1 MFTIMLRGFT
11 IRAMPTTGRD
21 RISSLFTRGQ
31 VRSAG
36 EVAAALGISR
46 QAAHRHLAALV
57 AAGRLKVEGRGRSV
71 RYRDAASLPFSRR
84 YPRAIAEDRVWT
96 ELSSELPAL
105 VQLDPEARSVFQY
118 AFTEMLN
125 NAIEHSGSPEI
136 EVRFEALPGGLA
148 FEIIDEGRGALANL
162 RRTLR
167 LPSDLDA
174 LAQLSKGKLTT
185 LPAGHTGEGIF
196 FTSKVADRF
205 TLESGTIR
213 WDVDN
218 LRGDV
223 GAGEVSRRRGTR
235 VRFEAAVKVRRK
247 LAEVFAAF
255 TDNLEFAKTRV
266 VIKLFAIG
274 ARFISRSEAR
284 RVAVGLERFREVIL
298 DYRGVEEV
306 GQGFVDEL
314 YRVWATAHP
323 EVKLTSIDANRAVAF
338 MLRRGGAR

>member
-1 MFTIMLRGFT
+1 METGFT
-11 IRAMPTTGRD
+11 ISPMPTVGRD
-21 RISSLFTRGQ
+21 RIERLFHGGQ

-36 EVAAALGISR
+36 EVASVVGISR
-46 QAAHRHLAALV
+46 QAAHRHLVALV
-57 AAGRLKVEGRGRSV
+57 AAGRLRTEGRGRAV
-71 RYRDAASLPFSRR
+71 RYRGATSLPFSRR
-84 YPRAIAEDRVWT
+84 FPRAVAEDRVWS

-105 VQLDPEARSVFQY
+105 GALNPDARSVFQY

-125 NAIEHSGSPEI
+125 NAIEHSGAKEI
-136 EVRFEALPGGLA
+136 EVRIEAIPRGLA
-148 FEIIDEGRGALANL
+148 FEIVDQGRGAFANL

-205 TLESGTIR
+205 TLESGKLR

-218 LRGDV
+218 LRADV
-223 GAGEVSRRRGTR
+223 GVGEASPRRGTR
-235 VRFEAAVKVRRK
+235 VRFEAATRVRRT
-247 LAEVFAAF
+247 LAQVFAEF
-255 TDNLEFAKTRV
+255 TDDLEFAKTRV

-274 ARFISRSEAR
+274 TRFISRSEAR
-284 RVAVGLERFREVIL
+284 RVAVGLDRFREVL
-298 DYRGVEEV
+298 FDYQGVEEV
-306 GQGFVDEL
+306 GQAFVDEI

-323 EVKLTSIDANRAVAF
+323 DIRLRSSGANRAVAF
-338 MLRRGGAR
+338 MLRRGGAAG

>member
-1 MFTIMLRGFT
+1 
-11 IRAMPTTGRD
+11 MPTPSRD
-21 RISSLFTRGQ
+21 RIAHLFTGGQ
-31 VRSAG
+31 ARSAS
-36 EVAAALGISR
+36 EVASAVGISR
-46 QAAHRHLAALV
+46 QAAHRHLATLV
-57 AAGRLKVEGRGRSV
+57 AAGQLRVEGRGRAA
-71 RYRDAASLPFSRR
+71 RYRGASSLPFSRR
-84 YPRAIAEDRVWT
+84 YPCAIAEDRVWS

-105 VQLDPEARSVFQY
+105 GKLGREARSVFQY

-125 NAIEHSGSPEI
+125 NAIEHSGSREI
-136 EVRFEALPGGLA
+136 EVRFEAIPRGLA
-148 FEIIDEGRGALANL
+148 FEIVDQGRGAFANL

-205 TLESGTIR
+205 TLESGAVR

-218 LRGDV
+218 VRDDIGV
-223 GAGEVSRRRGTR
+223 GAVPRRSGTR
-235 VRFEAAVKVRRK
+235 VRFEAATKVRRK

-255 TDNLEFAKTRV
+255 TDDLEFAKTRV

-274 ARFISRSEAR
+274 ARFVSRSEAR
-284 RVAVGLERFREVIL
+284 RVAVGLERFREVVF

-314 YRVWATAHP
+314 YRVWAIAHP
-323 EVKLTSIDANRAVAF
+323 GIALTSIGANRAVAF
-338 MLRRGGAR
+338 MLRRGGAGT